1 MYLFAQMASYL
12 FITFLLGVGA
22 GYALWRMLGERE
34 AIAKFKAAEMRLASH
49 MARWEQTSGGPAAR
63 GREGQI

>member
-12 FITFLLGVGA
+12 FVTFLLGVAA

-34 AIAKFKAAEMRLASH
+34 VVAKFNAAEMRLASH
-49 MARWEQTSGGPAAR
+49 MARWEKTAGGPANR
-63 GREGQI
+63 GRGAQM